1 MRVLGRTGQRNVRKA
16 SEDKEVQCATAS
28 VAMEHAAE
36 TVSSPVV
43 VAWPFAI
50 VPSSTSLGCS
60 EYRGMLDGECYR
72 RRGEHGWYEYTRALN
87 MRPVL
92 EFRPHR
98 HTASWPWL
106 IWISSTVRVPP
117 RSLRRLRR

>member
-1 MRVLGRTGQRNVRKA
+1 M
-16 SEDKEVQCATAS
+16 QCATAS

-43 VAWPFAI
+43 AAGPFAV

-92 EFRPHR
+92 EFRPSPYCKL
-98 HTASWPWL
+98 TLADL
-106 IWISSTVRVPP
+106 DQFNST
-117 RSLRRLRR
+117 RSAEITPETQAMTEYYRYAEGG